1 MDIKATKETDKT
13 ADKTPAKAEVTI
25 EELTQAVVSASKLV
39 EAGTDGG
46 TDALM
51 AAVGNLSK
59 AKGLIAKAKAE
70 ALKAEAEA
78 LSGIRASKATSIYS
92 IITRNPEI
100 ITALSET
107 KAKGFT
113 FTVSGLPDA
122 TGTPVVIKSVSLA
135 VPAIKGSRAGVGG
148 GAGKTKT
155 MYGMSLAEVFAKYA
169 NADEQSKLES
179 CEEPNINSKQWQI
192 KTTVKDRVVAS
203 GELKAIS

>member
-1 MDIKATKETDKT
+1 MTSESGKENKATL
-13 ADKTPAKAEVTI
+13 PVKAGVTV

-39 EAGTDGG
+39 EAGADGA

-70 ALKAEAEA
+70 SLKAEAEA

-92 IITRNPEI
+92 IIAGNAEI
-100 ITALSET
+100 KAALAET

-135 VPAIKGSRAGVGG
+135 VPTVKGSRVGVGG
-148 GAGKTKT
+148 GAGKTKAQF
-155 MYGMSLAEVFAKYA
+155 GMSLAEVFAKYA
-169 NADEQSKLES
+169 TGEEQAKLEA

-192 KTTVKDRVVAS
+192 KTAVKDRVVAS
-203 GELKAIS
+203 GELRPVS

>member
-1 MDIKATKETDKT
+1 MTSEKQGKETDK
-13 ADKTPAKAEVTI
+13 AAVPAKVEVTI

-78 LSGIRASKATSIYS
+78 LSGIRASKATSIYA
-92 IITRNPEI
+92 IIAGNAEI
-100 ITALSET
+100 VKALADT

-135 VPAIKGSRAGVGG
+135 VPAIKGTRAGVGG

-169 NADEQSKLES
+169 TSEEQAKLDS

-192 KTTVKDRVVAS
+192 KTAVKDRVVES
-203 GELKAIS
+203 GELKSVS